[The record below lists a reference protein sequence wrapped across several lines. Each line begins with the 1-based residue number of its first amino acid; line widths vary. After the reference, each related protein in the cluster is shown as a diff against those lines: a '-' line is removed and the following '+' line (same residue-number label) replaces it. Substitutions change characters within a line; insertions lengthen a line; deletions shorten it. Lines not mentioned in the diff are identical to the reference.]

1 MRIDWRISADV
12 MKSPTDTPPILRVL
26 AGERV
31 DPVPVWFMRQ
41 AGRHLP
47 EYMKIRESATDF
59 IDFCFSPDKAA
70 EVTLQPVRRYGM
82 DAAILFADIL
92 LIPIG
97 LGRRVEFVKGVGPTL
112 DPIDADGIDALS
124 VDGAADRVSA
134 VYETV
139 ARVRAELDAHHPGT
153 ALIGFAGGP
162 WTVATYMLEGKGTPT
177 KEIAKRFAYDQPDAM
192 AALLETLVVSTAEY
206 LVRQAQAGAQ
216 ALKIFESWAEGLS
229 PDLFDRLVLRPTA
242 DIVER
247 VRAAGVTVPIM
258 GFPRGAGLNAVRYAH
273 ETGIDAIAA
282 GTDVPLDDFRA
293 TIPDGMPLQG
303 NLDPLALRT
312 GGAPLL
318 RAVDRVLRDGA
329 GGPHIFNLGHG
340 VTPDVKIS
348 EVEAVIARIRRDPRP

>member
-1 MRIDWRISADV
+1 
-12 MKSPTDTPPILRVL
+12 MKTDTQTGPAGQATPARANPDAPILRAL
-26 AGERV
+26 RGERV
-31 DPVPVWFMRQ
+31 DPVPVWMMRQ

-47 EYMKIRESATDF
+47 EYLKVRASAKDF

-70 EVTLQPVRRYGM
+70 EVTLQPIRRYGM

-112 DPIDADGIDALS
+112 DPIDADGIAALT
-124 VDGAADRVSA
+124 VEGAADRIDA

-139 ARVRAELDAHHPGT
+139 RRVRANLDADKT
-153 ALIGFAGGP
+153 LIGFAGGP
-162 WTVATYMLEGKGTPT
+162 WTVATYMLEGRGTPT
-177 KEIAKRFAYDQPDAM
+177 KEQAKRFAYEQPDAM
-192 AALLETLVVSTAEY
+192 TALLDAMVRSTADY
-206 LVRQAQAGAQ
+206 LVRQAEAGAD

-229 PDLFDRLVLRPTA
+229 PDLFERLVLHPTA
-242 DIVER
+242 DIVSR
-247 VRAAGVTVPIM
+247 VRAAGVDVPIM

-273 ETGIDAIAA
+273 ETGIDAVAA

-293 TIPDGMPLQG
+293 TLPEGMCVQG

-312 GGAPLL
+312 GGAPLM
-318 RAVDRVLRDGA
+318 RAVDRVLEDGR

-340 VTPDVKIS
+340 VTPDVKIAD
-348 EVEAVIARIRRDPRP
+348 VEAVIARIRATP